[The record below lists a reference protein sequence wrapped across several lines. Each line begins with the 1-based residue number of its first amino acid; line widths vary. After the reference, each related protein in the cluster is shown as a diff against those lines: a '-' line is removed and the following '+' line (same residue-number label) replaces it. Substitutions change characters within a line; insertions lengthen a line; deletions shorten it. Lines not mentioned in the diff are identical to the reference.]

1 MLKKILNLL
10 NSLTLKKFSYQQ
22 LIRLNKYIS
31 NSGVCSRREADVLIA
46 EGKIKINNKVV
57 TTLGTKVSE
66 QDEVVFNGKILKAE
80 KHQYILINKPKNCIT
95 TVKDTHDRK
104 TVMDIIQGACDQR
117 VYPVG
122 RLDRD
127 TTGLL
132 LLTNDGELTKR
143 LTHPSFGIKKKYVI
157 QLENSIH
164 PDSLKEMVRGINLE
178 DGEVKYDD
186 VKYGRQQTDRTQLI
200 VTLHSGKNRVIRRTM
215 EYFEKT
221 LLHLDR
227 IEFAGIKKNDL
238 QRGQWRFL
246 TAKEIGFLK
255 MIKSR

>member
-1 MLKKILNLL
+1 M
-10 NSLTLKKFSYQQ
+10 
-22 LIRLNKYIS
+22 IRLNKYIS

-57 TTLGTKVSE
+57 TTLGTKVTE
-66 QDEVVFNGKILKAE
+66 QDQVVYNGKVLKAE

-104 TVMDIIQGACDQR
+104 TVMDIIEGACDQR

-164 PDSLKEMVRGINLE
+164 PDSLKEMVKGINLE
-178 DGEVKYDD
+178 DGQVKYDE

-227 IEFAGIKKNDL
+227 IEFAGIKKNNL

-246 TAKEIGFLK
+246 DVKEIGFLK
-255 MIKSR
+255 MTKSP

>member
-1 MLKKILNLL
+1 M
-10 NSLTLKKFSYQQ
+10 
-22 LIRLNKYIS
+22 IRLNKYIS

-104 TVMDIIQGACDQR
+104 TVMDIIRGACDQR

-238 QRGQWRFL
+238 KRGQWRFL
-246 TAKEIGFLK
+246 TPKEIGFLK

>member
-1 MLKKILNLL
+1 MLKKILNHL
-10 NSLTLKKFSYQQ
+10 NTLTLKKFSYQL

-31 NSGVCSRREADVLIA
+31 NSGVCSRREADILIA
-46 EGKIKINNKVV
+46 EGKIKINNKIV
-57 TTLGTKVSE
+57 TTLGTKVAE
-66 QDEVVFNGKILKAE
+66 QDEVVYNGKILKAE

-104 TVMDIIQGACDQR
+104 TVMDIIEGACDQR
-117 VYPVG
+117 LYPVG

-164 PDSLKEMVRGINLE
+164 PDSLKEMVKGINLE
-178 DGEVKYDD
+178 DGEVKYDE

-227 IEFAGIKKNDL
+227 IEFAGIKKNNL

-246 TAKEIGFLK
+246 DVKEIGFLK
-255 MIKSR
+255 MTKSP

>member
-1 MLKKILNLL
+1 
-10 NSLTLKKFSYQQ
+10 

-246 TAKEIGFLK
+246 TVKEIGFLK

>member
-1 MLKKILNLL
+1 M
-10 NSLTLKKFSYQQ
+10 
-22 LIRLNKYIS
+22 IRLNKYIS

-57 TTLGTKVSE
+57 TTLGTKVTE
-66 QDEVVFNGKILKAE
+66 QDQVVYNGKVLKAE

-104 TVMDIIQGACDQR
+104 TVMDIIEGACDQR

-164 PDSLKEMVRGINLE
+164 PDSLKEMVKGINLE
-178 DGEVKYDD
+178 DGQVKYDE

-246 TAKEIGFLK
+246 DIKEIGFLK
-255 MIKSR
+255 MTKSR